1 MASERCNMKSLPIRL
16 IISMLD
22 DDDGV
27 SEETWNELCFW
38 LNAQYGSDVTAV
50 LHGAV
55 NATDGRLYLKGG
67 TQVKV
72 EHALND
78 LVRKAMLTEEH

>member
-1 MASERCNMKSLPIRL
+1 MKSLPIRL

-38 LNAQYGSDVTAV
+38 LNVQYGSEVTAM
-50 LHGAV
+50 LNNAV
-55 NATDGRLYLKGG
+55 DATDGRFYLKGG
-67 TQVKV
+67 TQVEV
-72 EHALND
+72 EQALND
-78 LVRKAMLTEEH
+78 MVRRAMLEEGL